1 MSKEVTMGPKEPIVS
16 DHFVDREQQDEASH
30 IGMWL
35 FLAQEAMFF
44 GGLLCAYFYYRFKY
58 PEVFAAGSAQL
69 DVTYGAVNTIVLLI
83 SSVTM
88 AMCVHSTQVGKWKH
102 QIGYLLATI
111 CLGVT
116 FLCIKW
122 VEYAAKWE
130 HGLVPKFKWHPDPAH
145 MDVPIDP
152 VKGELFFSLY
162 FIMTGMHAFHMLI
175 GFAIAAVYLV
185 LCWKKKFGPNMYL
198 PVEYFGFYWHFVD
211 IVWVFLFPLLYLI

>member
-1 MSKEVTMGPKEPIVS
+1 MSDLTMGPKEPIVS
-16 DHFVDREQQDEASH
+16 DHFIDREQQNEASH

-58 PEVFAAGSAQL
+58 PEVFVEGSAQL
-69 DVTYGAVNTIVLLI
+69 NVYMGATNTIVLLV

-88 AMCVHSTQVGKWKH
+88 AMCVYSTQVGKWK
-102 QIGYLLATI
+102 QQMIYLSSTI
-111 CLGVT
+111 ALGIL
-116 FLCIKW
+116 FLVIKW
-122 VEYAAKWE
+122 FEYAEKW
-130 HGLVPKFKWHPDPAH
+130 HYGLVPHLNWNPHGAH
-145 MDVPIDP
+145 SLDDP

-162 FIMTGMHAFHMLI
+162 FIMSGMHAFHMII
-175 GFAIAAVYLV
+175 GFGIAAVFWV

-211 IVWVFLFPLLYLI
+211 IVWVFLFPLLYLIK